1 MKISIIGYTGAGK
14 STLAKKLKD
23 IYDIEVMHLDR
34 VNFIANWKERNLNE
48 AEEIVNNFM
57 QKDNWIIEGNYQKL
71 KQDKRFELSDKII
84 FLNFPVHVCL
94 PRAFSRFWQNR
105 GRVRDDA
112 GENCNEKFDLSFFWW
127 IVYEGR
133 TKTYKDRYQA
143 IINKY
148 QDKTIILNNQRE
160 VDEYLANLKRGKL
173 ANL

>member
-57 QKDNWIIEGNYQKL
+57 QKDNGIIEGNYQKL

-84 FLNFPVHVCL
+84 L
-94 PRAFSRFWQNR
+94 Q
-105 GRVRDDA
+105 
-112 GENCNEKFDLSFFWW
+112 
-127 IVYEGR
+127 
-133 TKTYKDRYQA
+133 
-143 IINKY
+143 
-148 QDKTIILNNQRE
+148 
-160 VDEYLANLKRGKL
+160 
-173 ANL
+173 